1 MKIQISI
8 FAFIL
13 SLAFAELAHS
23 RQIMVPLVPAASE
36 SHQRAFLSH
45 RTTVETGPFEP
56 IIGDG
61 TEQIIQ
67 KRFNVSDPYF
77 DTVLQGTNLAISK
90 FPTTSDVNLII
101 EEVTASSSNAT
112 LQANDE
118 RFNGLG
124 ITKVTNS
131 NSNSYLVPL
140 TPVPMKKL
148 EGNLHIKLRLSI
160 ESSSSEDYLP
170 YSTCSAAFI
179 VGSDELYDLKAY
191 AYDGEEFIV
200 LGYYIDG
207 GKLVPIIEFYEY
219 GKVFEVS
226 LNYPIN
232 QAIDLYS
239 RSDCTSEMDLKTND
253 QFSSISANTIG
264 WSSTKFSVQ
273 LRPKHVPVFDD
284 FYE

>member
-191 AYDGEEFIV
+191 AYD
-200 LGYYIDG
+200 
-207 GKLVPIIEFYEY
+207 Y